1 MDMERLSDNSL
12 IDKFIKDCQIRG
24 LSPFTIEGYTSNLNL
39 FSSFLKTRNKNLIS
53 VNQYDLRDYI
63 SHLRNS
69 NISQKTIEN
78 RFAAYSSLYDYA
90 VYENIM
96 DRNLVLDI
104 RKRYL
109 RNYKKNDDNGKRR
122 KLISID
128 EMSSFINSIM
138 DIRDK
143 CIALLFAKTGIRR
156 RELIRIDF
164 GDIDWSMMSIKL
176 KPTPKRSNR
185 VVFFDNE
192 CLFILKNWLNKRND
206 IANPDCDA
214 LFISYETGNR
224 LGRNGI
230 YNTFIKWASK
240 TGLHDQTSSD
250 IEKHFTPHCC
260 RHWFTTWLL
269 RNGMPRDYVKE
280 LRGDSRKDAIDIY
293 NHIDYEDLRIQYL
306 SSIPK
311 LGV

>member
-1 MDMERLSDNSL
+1 MERLSDDVIL
-12 IDKFIKDCQIRG
+12 IDKFIEDCQVRG
-24 LSPFTIEGYTSNLNL
+24 LSPFTIEGYTSNLKL
-39 FSSFLKTRNKNLIS
+39 FSSFLKTRNKSLIS
-53 VNQYDLRDYI
+53 VNQTDLRDYI
-63 SHLRNS
+63 SYLRNC

-78 RFAAYSSLYDYA
+78 RFAAFSSLYDYA
-90 VYENIM
+90 VYEKM
-96 DRNLVLDI
+96 LERNLVLDI

-109 RNYKKNDDNGKRR
+109 RSYKKTNDSGKMR

-156 RELIRIDF
+156 RELIRIDVN
-164 GDIDWSMMSIKL
+164 DIDWSIMSIKL

-185 VVFFDNE
+185 IVFFDDE
-192 CLFILKNWLNKRND
+192 CLFLLKNWLNKRKDN
-206 IANPDCDA
+206 ANSNCNA
-214 LFISYETGNR
+214 LFISYETGYR
-224 LGRNGI
+224 LGRNGV
-230 YNTFIKWASK
+230 YNTFLKWAVK
-240 TGLHDQTSSD
+240 AGLHDQNSSD
-250 IEKHFTPHCC
+250 IENHFTPHCC

-306 SSIPK
+306 SCIPK
-311 LGV
+311 LGT